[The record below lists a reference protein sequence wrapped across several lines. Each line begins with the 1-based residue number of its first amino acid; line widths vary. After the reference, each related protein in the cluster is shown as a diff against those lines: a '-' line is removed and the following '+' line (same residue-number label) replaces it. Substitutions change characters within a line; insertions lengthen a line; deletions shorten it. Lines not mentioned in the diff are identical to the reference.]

1 MRQIDSASA
10 LNSLRGRTTRREFL
24 TAGAACLAL
33 PWTPARAAEPIGR
46 TRPSHFKLSLAAY
59 SYRKYLTGPD
69 KSMDLFDFANLA
81 ADLGLDAIEPTAY
94 YFPADLDN
102 DYLHRLK
109 RHAFLLGLD
118 ISGTAIMNDFCVP
131 PGDEADREMAHVR
144 TWIDRAAEL
153 TAPVMRIM
161 SGNWIQGTPDEELEQ
176 RVIGRIHS
184 LLPYAAEK
192 GVMLALENHGGG
204 VTVTAEQ
211 LVRIVRKVKGGN
223 FGVNL
228 DTGNFHG
235 EDPYAEVAATAPFAV
250 NVQVKTEIRRK
261 GKTKEPADL
270 EKVIGILRE
279 ARYSGYVVLEYTA
292 DEDPRTAVP
301 RCIKQ
306 LRSLIA

>member
-1 MRQIDSASA
+1 MRRFDSGPAP
-10 LNSLRGRTTRREFL
+10 NGRRNRVSRRDFL
-24 TAGAACLAL
+24 GTGAACLAQIGSF
-33 PWTPARAAEPIGR
+33 ARAAEPIGR

-59 SYRKYLTGPD
+59 SFRKYLTGQD
-69 KSMDLFDFANLA
+69 KSMDLFDFASLA
-81 ADLGLDAIEPTAY
+81 ADLRLDAIEPTAY
-94 YFPADLDN
+94 YFPDDVN
-102 DYLHRLK
+102 DDYLHRL
-109 RHAFLLGLD
+109 RQHAFLLGLD
-118 ISGTAIMNDFCVP
+118 ISGTAIMNDFCVA
-131 PGDEADREMAHVR
+131 PGAEADRELAHVR

-153 TAPVMRIM
+153 TAPVVRIM

-176 RVIGRIHS
+176 RVIGCINS
-184 LLPYAAEK
+184 LVPYAAEK
-192 GVMLALENHGGG
+192 GIVLALENHGGG

-211 LVRIVRKVKGGN
+211 LLRIVREVQGSN
-223 FGVNL
+223 FGINL

-235 EDPYAEVAATAPFAV
+235 EDPYAEIAAAAPFAV

-301 RCIKQ
+301 RYAKQ
-306 LRSLIA
+306 LRSLIS